1 MSEKEGIKAVLG
13 IDIAK
18 ERFNVALL
26 RGGKYKHKSFVNN
39 AEGFRALSMWL
50 QRQGI
55 EGVGRVHACM
65 ESTGVYT
72 EPLAQYL
79 YDSGY
84 KVSVVN
90 PARVKGFAQSELI
103 RTKTDKVDAS
113 VIARFCLAMRPE
125 EWVPEAKEIRELR
138 SLVRRV
144 DALIKMRNQ
153 ETNRLEARDDVVRAE
168 IEDHMEYLDRQIELI
183 KQRITSHIDR
193 HPQLREKRDLLE
205 SIPGVG
211 EATIGLVLSHFAY
224 VEKFSS
230 AKELTSFLGIAPR
243 EHQSGSSV
251 RGRRRMSKVGRSSL
265 RKAFYMPALAA
276 LRYNPIIVEMKR
288 RLTVAG
294 KPKMVIVG
302 AAMRKLVH
310 LIYGVLKNNT
320 PFDPTFSAKVA

>member
-1 MSEKEGIKAVLG
+1 MSEKEGIKAVVG

-26 RGGKYKHKSFVNN
+26 RGGKYRHKSFVNN
-39 AEGFRALSMWL
+39 AEGFSALSMWL

-55 EGVGRVHACM
+55 EGVGGVHACM

-125 EWVPEAKEIRELR
+125 EWIPESKEIRELR

-168 IEDHMEYLDRQIELI
+168 IEDHIEYLDKQIELI
-183 KQRITSHIDR
+183 KHRIKGHIDG
-193 HPQLREKRDLLE
+193 HPQLTQKKELLE
-205 SIPGVG
+205 SIPAVG
-211 EATIGLVLSHFAY
+211 ESTIQIVLSHFAY

-230 AKELTSFLGIAPR
+230 AKELVSFLGIAPR

-265 RKAFYMPALAA
+265 RRAFYMPALAA
-276 LRYNPIIVEMKR
+276 LRYNPVIVEMKS
-288 RLTVAG
+288 RLSVAG

-320 PFDPTFSAKVA
+320 PFDPSFSAKVA